1 MAHTTN
7 YDVADHFLAYFMNDD
22 KTGMTDEDEAAVV
35 AFERAETKGIV
46 RFHWS
51 YETDESGAF
60 GTCEITGLGANLATL
75 TLVNMDE
82 VRATA

>member
-7 YDVADHFLAYFMNDD
+7 YDVAEDFLAYFINADMS
-22 KTGMTDEDEAAVV
+22 GFSDEDEAAAL
-35 AFERAETKGIV
+35 AFERAETKGLSN
-46 RFHWS
+46 FHWS

-75 TLVNMDE
+75 QLVNMDE
-82 VRATA
+82 AGA